1 MRRAAR
7 WLAVSSI
14 ALAACG
20 EDRALTQIVVA
31 IDSDLS
37 ALERIVVTTD
47 HFGDAGPAAGDV
59 GPEHPK
65 LPRSLGL
72 VYEGGP
78 LGPVRITASARGA
91 DDRTLVERHAQVFFV
106 RDQVRLLRLELTR
119 NCKAVYESCGAD
131 QTCIDGE
138 CIEDEG
144 KLEPW
149 TGEVPDAWL

>member
-1 MRRAAR
+1 MRRATP
-7 WLAVSSI
+7 WLALWSV
-14 ALAACG
+14 ALVACG
-20 EDRALTQIVVA
+20 EDPSLTQIVVA

-47 HFGDAGPAAGDV
+47 HFGDAGPASGDV
-59 GPEHPK
+59 GPDKPK
-65 LPRSLGL
+65 LPRSVGL
-72 VYEGGP
+72 IYEGGP
-78 LGPVRITASARGA
+78 LGPVRITASARDA
-91 DDRTLVERHAQVFFV
+91 DDHTLVERHAQVFFV

-119 NCKAVYESCGAD
+119 NCKGVYESCDAE

-138 CIEDEG
+138 CTEDTG